1 MEIQIKKKWNTCKS
15 KTRTIIRKK
24 SNKRRLERKISNT
37 KKIPG
42 LPQGTTRE
50 KVTFINLYKNNFK
63 LTNMCVVLNISPKT
77 YYKYR
82 NKEDPD
88 YYDYLIIKEIFD
100 NSKGTYGYRRIVD
113 GLFQKY
119 GVVMNGKKVLRIMK
133 KYNLI
138 AEYIRK
144 SKKKNKN
151 ERIEDNVK
159 PNLLKRNFNTDSPN
173 KVWDTDVTYLIF
185 KGARAYLSTIIDLYD
200 RHVVSYVISKRNDL
214 KLVMDTLNEAL
225 SKEKDVHGLIIHSD
239 QGFQYTSY
247 EYKAICESNGIQIS
261 MSRKG
266 TPIDDSPIESWHS
279 LLKKETLYNNNITS
293 LQEYIQLVEEWI
305 LFYNTTRLKSKIKK
319 KRKTY
324 TKREK

>member
-1 MEIQIKKKWNTCKS
+1 MCAV
-15 KTRTIIRKK
+15 
-24 SNKRRLERKISNT
+24 LE
-37 KKIPG
+37 
-42 LPQGTTRE
+42 
-50 KVTFINLYKNNFK
+50 
-63 LTNMCVVLNISPKT
+63 ISPKT

-100 NSKGTYGYRRIVD
+100 ESKGTYGYRRVAEGIKI
-113 GLFQKY
+113 KY
-119 GVVMNGKKVLRIMK
+119 EGVVMNRKKVLRIMK

-138 AEYIRK
+138 PEYVRK

-159 PNLLKRNFNTDSPN
+159 PNLLNRNFATDAPN

-185 KGARAYLSTIIDLYD
+185 KSSRAYLSTIIDLYD
-200 RHVVSYVISKRNDL
+200 RKVIAYKISKHNDNR
-214 KLVMDTLNEAL
+214 LVMDTLNEAI
-225 SKEKDVHGLIIHSD
+225 SKRKDVTGLILHSD

-247 EYKAICESNGIQIS
+247 EYKAICESNGITIS
-261 MSRKG
+261 MARKG

-293 LQEYIQLVEEWI
+293 LEEYIQLVEEWI
-305 LFYNTTRLKSKIKK
+305 EFYNTTRIKGKKINKK
-319 KRKTY
+319 KEYK
-324 TKREK
+324 KNDK